1 MSSTRASV
9 KADADDK
16 RVASLKPGEKKGGE
30 SSVVKEELCEQGQEG
45 SPDDCKP
52 SPPKSSSNSR
62 KRVKRDTT
70 NDVLYAKGA
79 AAQTM
84 SNPGNLYFYQLCEEH
99 YDEYMKLD
107 PDDQQRKV
115 IALSIVDK
123 IIAKG
128 GKFHSPS
135 GAALTKKAAVGK
147 TQDRM
152 RQISKPKLRPSGFGE
167 HDVVSARGAAI
178 HLYPGNAKWHAVV
191 DGYVLSYYRDEIDK
205 NGMYDLAKEAQLNK
219 NKKKFVKKGEKVKPT
234 YQDDIVEEIISII
247 HKRGGK
253 FCNER
258 LKEMSHK
265 EVVAKMHNRFKD
277 LKKALKNCKT
287 FAPHTDDAIAAMK
300 KEGGGADLSSADD
313 TKVKTESGTE
323 IMRNRSGGFSSVKNT
338 VSSVYEMRAYKQKRS
353 RENRKRPKGMKY
365 ETFEVEDD
373 GSYNSDMLV
382 DESEDEGEE
391 EDSDDN
397 LAVEDYDSEDNNMAD
412 DYIKKKAEKKAER
425 ALKRKIKK
433 AAEEY
438 DSDDSMAA
446 EYAKEKAERAAK
458 RKQAANNREARAKR
472 RRSGIPLPPLPTP
485 VKKKKKVAK
494 KKKEEEAEKVP
505 EPPLSEYELKRLEKI
520 QRNKERLASLGLG
533 DKNRPK

>member
-1 MSSTRASV
+1 MSTTSRASV
-9 KADADDK
+9 K
-16 RVASLKPGEKKGGE
+16 VE
-30 SSVVKEELCEQGQEG
+30 SPQEG

-52 SPPKSSSNSR
+52 SPLKLSSNSR

-84 SNPGNLYFYQLCEEH
+84 SNPGNLYFYQLCEEN

-128 GKFHSPS
+128 GKFHAPS

-219 NKKKFVKKGEKVKPT
+219 NKKKFVKKGTKVRPA

-277 LKKALKNCKT
+277 LKKDMKKGKT
-287 FAPHTDDAIAAMK
+287 FVPHTDDAIAAMK
-300 KEGGGADLSSADD
+300 KEGGGADLSSTID

-323 IMRNRSGGFSSVKNT
+323 IMRKRSGGFSSVKNT

-353 RENRKRPKGMKY
+353 RENRKRPKGKKY
-365 ETFEVEDD
+365 EEFEIEDD

-382 DESEDEGEE
+382 DESEEGEE

-397 LAVEDYDSEDNNMAD
+397 LAAEDYDSEDNNMAAE
-412 DYIKKKAEKKAER
+412 YIKKKTEKKKAKR
-425 ALKRKIKK
+425 AVKRKL
-433 AAEEY
+433 AAMEY

-446 EYAKEKAERAAK
+446 EYAKEKAERAVK
-458 RKQAANNREARAKR
+458 RKQAANDREARAKR
-472 RRSGIPLPPLPTP
+472 RRSGVPLPPLPTP
-485 VKKKKKVAK
+485 VKKKKVVK
-494 KKKEEEAEKVP
+494 KKKEEEEKEKVP

-520 QRNKERLASLGLG
+520 KRNKERLASLGLG

>member
-1 MSSTRASV
+1 V
-9 KADADDK
+9 KAGAGDK
-16 RVASLKPGEKKGGE
+16 GVSLMPGEKKGGK
-30 SSVVKEELCEQGQEG
+30 SSDIKEELCELEVQEG

-52 SPPKSSSNSR
+52 SPLKLSSNSR

-128 GKFHSPS
+128 GKFHAPS
-135 GAALTKKAAVGK
+135 GAGLTKKAAVGK

-219 NKKKFVKKGEKVKPT
+219 SKKKFVKKGTKVRPT

-277 LKKALKNCKT
+277 LKKAMKVGKT
-287 FAPHTDDAIAAMK
+287 FAPHTDDVIAAMK
-300 KEGGGADLSSADD
+300 KEGGGADLSSVADI
-313 TKVKTESGTE
+313 KVKTESGTD
-323 IMRNRSGGFSSVKNT
+323 IMRKRSGGFSSVKNT

-365 ETFEVEDD
+365 EEFEIEDD

-397 LAVEDYDSEDNNMAD
+397 LAVGDYDSEDNNMAAE
-412 DYIKKKAEKKAER
+412 YIKKKAER

-485 VKKKKKVAK
+485 VKKKKKVVK
-494 KKKEEEAEKVP
+494 KKKEEEEEKVP

>member
-1 MSSTRASV
+1 MSTRASV
-9 KADADDK
+9 KAEADK
-16 RVASLKPGEKKGGE
+16 KGVALKPGEKKSGK
-30 SSVVKEELCEQGQEG
+30 SSNIKEELCEQGQEG
-45 SPDDCKP
+45 CPDQPVDDCKP
-52 SPPKSSSNSR
+52 SPLISATNSR

-128 GKFHSPS
+128 GKFHAPS
-135 GAALTKKAAVGK
+135 GAALTKKSAVGK

-205 NGMYDLAKEAQLNK
+205 NGMYDLVKEAQLNK
-219 NKKKFVKKGEKVKPT
+219 SKKKFVKKGEKVKPT

-277 LKKALKNCKT
+277 LKKAIKKGTT
-287 FAPHTDDAIAAMK
+287 FVPHTDDAIAAMK

-323 IMRNRSGGFSSVKNT
+323 IMRKRSGGFSSVKNT

-353 RENRKRPKGMKY
+353 RENRNKPKRAKY
-365 ETFEVEDD
+365 EEFEIEDD

-382 DESEDEGEE
+382 DESEGEEE

-397 LAVEDYDSEDNNMAD
+397 LAAEDYDSEDNNMAAE
-412 DYIKKKAEKKAER
+412 YIKKKAEKKAER

-485 VKKKKKVAK
+485 VKKKKKVVK
-494 KKKEEEAEKVP
+494 KKKEVEEKVP

>member
-1 MSSTRASV
+1 
-9 KADADDK
+9 
-16 RVASLKPGEKKGGE
+16 
-30 SSVVKEELCEQGQEG
+30 
-45 SPDDCKP
+45 
-52 SPPKSSSNSR
+52 
-62 KRVKRDTT
+62 
-70 NDVLYAKGA
+70 
-79 AAQTM
+79 M

-128 GKFHSPS
+128 GKFHAPS
-135 GAALTKKAAVGK
+135 GAGLTKKAAVGK

-205 NGMYDLAKEAQLNK
+205 NGMYDLEKEAQLNK
-219 NKKKFVKKGEKVKPT
+219 SKKKFVKKGTKVRPT

-277 LKKALKNCKT
+277 LKKEMKKSKT
-287 FAPHTDDAIAAMK
+287 FVPHTDDAIAAMK

-313 TKVKTESGTE
+313 TKVKTESGTD

-365 ETFEVEDD
+365 EEFEIEDD

-382 DESEDEGEE
+382 DESEGEEE

-397 LAVEDYDSEDNNMAD
+397 LAAEDYASEDNNMAAE
-412 DYIKKKAEKKAER
+412 YIKKKAEKKAER

-446 EYAKEKAERAAK
+446 EYAKEKAERAVK

-472 RRSGIPLPPLPTP
+472 RRSGIPLPVV
-485 VKKKKKVAK
+485 VKKKKKK
-494 KKKEEEAEKVP
+494 KNEKVARNVVEEVP
-505 EPPLSEYELKRLEKI
+505 PDPPLSEYELLRLRKI
-520 QRNKERLASLGLG
+520 KRNKERLASLGLEEG
-533 DKNRPK
+533 ITTVMRS